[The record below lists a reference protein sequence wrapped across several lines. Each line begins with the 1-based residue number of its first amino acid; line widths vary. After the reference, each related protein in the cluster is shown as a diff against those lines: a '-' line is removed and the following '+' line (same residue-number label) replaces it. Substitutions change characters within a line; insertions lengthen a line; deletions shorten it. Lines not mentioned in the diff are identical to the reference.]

1 VPLASHAL
9 TSNGVSDY
17 VQWALALLSGTVVSV
32 AALTIRRV
40 SALRPYSAT
49 APEQGRTAVHLS
61 ETGFSVHGPGQSLS
75 LTWASLCR
83 IAETTEFFLLY
94 LSDVRA
100 VVLPKRAVPNE
111 ATEQVRAIRQREEQR
126 IARGFA
132 LWGRRFPWG

>member
-1 VPLASHAL
+1 M
-9 TSNGVSDY
+9 
-17 VQWALALLSGTVVSV
+17 
-32 AALTIRRV
+32 
-40 SALRPYSAT
+40 
-49 APEQGRTAVHLS
+49 HLS
-61 ETGFSVHGPGQSLS
+61 DTGFSVHGPGQSS
-75 LTWASLCR
+75 NQTWASVSK

-111 ATEQVRAIRQREEQR
+111 AAEQLRVIRQREEQR